1 MSRVLKSRMRSNAV
15 VTLKDGQSFGGVLWE
30 HDSSA
35 LVLRNC
41 AALGAG
47 EKRTNMPIDG
57 ELVILWPDVAH
68 IQRL

>member
-1 MSRVLKSRMRSNAV
+1 MKSRLRSNAV

-30 HDSSA
+30 FDSSA

-41 AALGAG
+41 QALGAG
-47 EKRTNMPIDG
+47 ENRTNVPVDG
-57 ELVILWPDVAH
+57 ELVVLLPDIAH